1 MHNGK
6 VLAVRRRCAAGAVA
20 AALAAVVF
28 GVPGVASAD
37 PAHVDDAAQA
47 VDTAAARIQQ
57 LLEQIGSAQ
66 TAADEASA
74 RAAAAREQYDAEQRA
89 YDRAHAEARAAEAAA
104 EQAQAELSAA
114 QDDLATFA
122 RSSYMAGTTSPAL
135 QSFITAGSP
144 AQMIERAALL
154 DVVGDHRTTV
164 LVDVRAARVRATGAQ
179 AAAQAAVGE
188 ADRSRR
194 VAEAAWT
201 TAETAEA
208 EAVQRAE
215 GLQAEQDVVQ
225 AQLDQART
233 TLVDLQTQL
242 LPPAPEAPAPPPS
255 PPPAGAPQA
264 EDPPAPAPSAH
275 DWDAVAMCESGGNWS
290 INTGNG
296 YYGGLQFS
304 QQTWAGFGGATYAP
318 RADLATRSEQI
329 AVAERVLAVQG
340 PGAWPT
346 CGRNL

>member
-6 VLAVRRRCAAGAVA
+6 VLAARRRCAAGAVA

-28 GVPGVASAD
+28 GVPGVASAE

-47 VDTAAARIQQ
+47 VDAAAARVQQ

-74 RAAAAREQYDAEQRA
+74 RAAAAREQHDAEQRA
-89 YDRAHAEARAAEAAA
+89 YDRAHADARAAGATA

-114 QDDLATFA
+114 QEDLATFA

-164 LVDVRAARVRATGAQ
+164 LVDVRAARERAIDAQ
-179 AAAQAAVGE
+179 AAARAAVDE

-194 VAEAAWT
+194 VAEAAWA

-215 GLQAEQDVVQ
+215 GLQAERDVVQ
-225 AQLDQART
+225 AQLDEART

-242 LPPAPEAPAPPPS
+242 PPAAPAPPPS
-255 PPPAGAPQA
+255 PPPAGAPPA
-264 EDPPAPAPSAH
+264 AGPPAPAPSAH